1 MHILATGVNHRTA
14 PVEVR
19 ERLAFRDH
27 NLPDA
32 LCELRSRSPVTE
44 VAILSTCNRAELY
57 TVSPEPEA
65 ARREVVAFLGE
76 FHAIDPAQL
85 EPHLYQHTDEQAARH
100 LFRVAA
106 GLDSMVLGEGQILGQ
121 VRHAMQS
128 ASDAGTSRTF
138 LNELFQRSLHI
149 GKRARSETG
158 IHRGAVS
165 ISSAAV
171 DLAKNVFGDL
181 RGRRALVIG
190 AGEMSEQTLKHLVD
204 AGVESVIVA
213 NRTFQRAVA
222 LAEQY
227 GGEAITFDE
236 FPQQMADADIVVSS
250 SAAPHPIVTVDKLR
264 PQLGNRRGR
273 PLFLV
278 DIAVPRD
285 IEPEVGQ
292 LPNVYLFDIDDL
304 QGVADKYRAERAK
317 EVDKVQGLVE
327 SELNR
332 FMHWLGGRGALPLVK
347 DLRQQ
352 VEAVRDAECERFL
365 RKMPELDPR
374 EQELVR
380 QMMHSFANKLLHS
393 PTTEIRK
400 RAGVRDESD
409 YVETVRRLFG
419 LDDAGGTP

>member
-1 MHILATGVNHRTA
+1 M
-14 PVEVR
+14 
-19 ERLAFRDH
+19 
-27 NLPDA
+27 
-32 LCELRSRSPVTE
+32 
-44 VAILSTCNRAELY
+44 
-57 TVSPEPEA
+57 
-65 ARREVVAFLGE
+65 
-76 FHAIDPAQL
+76 
-85 EPHLYQHTDEQAARH
+85 
-100 LFRVAA
+100 
-106 GLDSMVLGEGQILGQ
+106 
-121 VRHAMQS
+121 
-128 ASDAGTSRTF
+128 
-138 LNELFQRSLHI
+138 
-149 GKRARSETG
+149 
-158 IHRGAVS
+158 S

-250 SAAPHPIVTVDKLR
+250 SAAPHDRDATRR

-278 DIAVPRD
+278 NRGAAANPS
-285 IEPEVGQ
+285 EVGQ

>member
-1 MHILATGVNHRTA
+1 MSF
-14 PVEVR
+14 P
-19 ERLAFRDH
+19 
-27 NLPDA
+27 
-32 LCELRSRSPVTE
+32 
-44 VAILSTCNRAELY
+44 
-57 TVSPEPEA
+57 
-65 ARREVVAFLGE
+65 
-76 FHAIDPAQL
+76 
-85 EPHLYQHTDEQAARH
+85 QADGARH
-100 LFRVAA
+100 R
-106 GLDSMVLGEGQILGQ
+106 GQFVGCAHD
-121 VRHAMQS
+121 R
-128 ASDAGTSRTF
+128 DATR
-138 LNELFQRSLHI
+138 
-149 GKRARSETG
+149 
-158 IHRGAVS
+158 
-165 ISSAAV
+165 
-171 DLAKNVFGDL
+171 
-181 RGRRALVIG
+181 
-190 AGEMSEQTLKHLVD
+190 
-204 AGVESVIVA
+204 
-213 NRTFQRAVA
+213 
-222 LAEQY
+222 
-227 GGEAITFDE
+227 
-236 FPQQMADADIVVSS
+236 
-250 SAAPHPIVTVDKLR
+250 R

-278 DIAVPRD
+278 NRGAAANKGEDGQCRTSTVDI
-285 IEPEVGQ
+285 
-292 LPNVYLFDIDDL
+292 
-304 QGVADKYRAERAK
+304 GVCRAWADMYRALRGQ

>member
-27 NLPDA
+27 NLPVA
-32 LCELRSRSPVTE
+32 LCELRSRSPVAE

-57 TVSPEPEA
+57 TVSPEPEQ
-65 ARREVVAFLGE
+65 ARRAVVSFLGD
-76 FHAIDPAQL
+76 FHEIDPRQV

-128 ASDAGTSRTF
+128 ASDAGTSLTF

-171 DLAKNVFGDL
+171 DLAKSVFGEL
-181 RGRRALVIG
+181 QGRKAMVIG
-190 AGEMSEQTLKHLVD
+190 AGEMSEQTLKHLMD
-204 AGVESVIVA
+204 AGVESVVVA

-227 GGEAITFDE
+227 HGEAVTFDE
-236 FPQQMADADIVVSS
+236 FPKLMVEADIVISS
-250 SAAPHPIVTVDKLR
+250 SAAPHPIVTVDKLK

-285 IEPEVGQ
+285 IETAVGQ

-317 EVDKVQGLVE
+317 EVDKVEGLVE
-327 SELNR
+327 HEIHR
-332 FMHWLGGRGALPLVK
+332 FMNWMGGRGALPLVK

-352 VEAVRDAECERFL
+352 VEAVRDAECEKFL
-365 RKMPELDPR
+365 RKMPELEPR

-380 QMMHSFANKLLHS
+380 QMMHSFANKMLHS

-400 RAGVRDESD
+400 RAGGQDEAD

-419 LDDAGGTP
+419 LDDAGGVP